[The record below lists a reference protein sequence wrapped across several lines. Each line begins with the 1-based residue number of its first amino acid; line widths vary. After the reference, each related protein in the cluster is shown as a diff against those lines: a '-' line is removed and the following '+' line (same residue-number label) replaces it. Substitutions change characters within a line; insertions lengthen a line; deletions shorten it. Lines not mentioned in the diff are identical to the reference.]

1 MVKNYLDFYLV
12 INFRKVS
19 KKIVQFGLIR
29 WHQHFQVKICLIDFN
44 EKKDN
49 NLSFSVAKT
58 IRNFAE
64 KTNMSSDDLAH
75 FQNVVQMI
83 HDGRLEEI
91 PMYAQEAASQ
101 GFASLVEKLY
111 ESGFM
116 DD

>member
-1 MVKNYLDFYLV
+1 MTLTKT
-12 INFRKVS
+12 
-19 KKIVQFGLIR
+19 
-29 WHQHFQVKICLIDFN
+29 
-44 EKKDN
+44 KDN
-49 NLSFSVAKT
+49 NLSLLVAKT

-91 PMYAQEAASQ
+91 PMDAQEAASQ
-101 GFASLVEKLY
+101 GLASLIEKLY

-116 DD
+116 DQ